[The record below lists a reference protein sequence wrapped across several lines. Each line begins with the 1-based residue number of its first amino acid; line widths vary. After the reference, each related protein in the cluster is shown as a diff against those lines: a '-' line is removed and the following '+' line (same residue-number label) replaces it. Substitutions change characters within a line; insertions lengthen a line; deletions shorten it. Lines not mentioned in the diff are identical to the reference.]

1 MYNSLNDAKNAAT
14 HGVEAA
20 AEAAEH
26 AFDTAKKGVG
36 SAKTAAEHSAAS
48 VLATMLKGLSAAA
61 SIATMVRHLDLDDG
75 LSWFGLARRRNPLST
90 LAIFGAGIVVGT
102 GVGFLFAPV
111 SGAQARRAIRAPI
124 DDFMRKGADVIHR
137 GEAEIEHK
145 AEELG
150 HKAEEF
156 GHKAEELVSK
166 AETQVKKAVG
176 VQERPN
182 VGGQERPNGR
192 PMPAPP
198 RT

>member
-26 AFDTAKKGVG
+26 AFETAKKGVG
-36 SAKTAAEHSAAS
+36 TAKHAAEHSAAS

-61 SIATMVRHLDLDDG
+61 TITTMVRNLDLDDG
-75 LSWFGLARRRNPLST
+75 LSWFGLARRRSSLST
-90 LAIFGAGIVVGT
+90 FAIFGAGVVVGT

-137 GEAEIEHK
+137 GEAEIEELGHK

-150 HKAEEF
+150 HKAEEL
-156 GHKAEELVSK
+156 AAK

-176 VQERPN
+176 VQTQERPN
-182 VGGQERPNGR
+182 LGAQERPNGR
-192 PMPAPP
+192 PTPAMP
-198 RT
+198 RSS